1 MSEEVVGRAGF
12 HAKHTKAVSERSAIL
27 HEAMR
32 ELDQQSIAYW
42 AARNPNIV
50 VADEPLNMAMVND
63 SSGGFARCTDRRQVL
78 DYGESRVGLLSR
90 KLREDAPDKNG
101 KMTGGT
107 VTTSLL
113 VSHLPKSMC
122 EEIED
127 FYPVLDSTTGEP
139 VVDRNTGEPMRRSRW
154 IAADR
159 DEAVKYFEAVVD
171 YLAENVIPGG
181 RDAVLGY
188 DIQFSES
195 TPHIQIVADTF
206 AADPRKPGRLRVDT
220 SRAWFSHRDVRDEQG
235 KVKSGPAK
243 MREYHEGLKQHLIER
258 GYDISPDFDEER
270 HLAGMGKEEFGRS
283 MDAERVAVAEREY
296 VETKLAAKISVA
308 EKDSKAAWEYKQA
321 AKAELAAAEKERAA
335 ATAELEEA
343 VEIKR
348 RAKADGHREGYE
360 NGRLEAQVQLAEMT
374 RLAEGERAEAARQAD
389 AARVA
394 RRALEETEERL
405 EAELARVVEEPP
417 DFKRFLDTP
426 RKDGKTM
433 RDVYNRAMAPVWA
446 SRASRAAL
454 LDEVR
459 QEAKHSGAYDLE
471 L

>member
-1 MSEEVVGRAGF
+1 MSEQVVGRAGF
-12 HAKHTKAVSERSAIL
+12 HAKHTKAVGERAAIL

-32 ELDQQSIAYW
+32 ELDQQSITYW

-50 VADEPLNMAMVND
+50 VADEQLNIAMVND
-63 SSGGFARCTDRRQVL
+63 DSGGFARCTDRRQVL

-101 KMTGGT
+101 KMTGGA

-127 FYPVLDSTTGEP
+127 FYPVLDATTGEP
-139 VVDRNTGEPMRRSRW
+139 VVDKNTGEPMRRSRW
-154 IAADR
+154 VAADR
-159 DEAVKYFEAVVD
+159 DEAIRYFEDVVD

-195 TPHIQIVADTF
+195 TPHIQIIAATF
-206 AADPRKPGRLRVDT
+206 ADDPKKPGRLRVDT

-235 KVKSGPAK
+235 QVKSGPAK

-258 GYDISPDFDEER
+258 GYDISPDFDEAR

-283 MDAERVAVAEREY
+283 MDAERFAVAEREY

-308 EKDSKAAWEYKQA
+308 EKDGKA
-321 AKAELAAAEKERAA
+321 AKAERAA
-335 ATAELEEA
+335 ATAALEEA
-343 VEIKR
+343 VAIKR
-348 RAKADGHREGYE
+348 RAKVDGHREGYDD
-360 NGRLEAQVQLAEMT
+360 GRREARVELAEMT
-374 RLAEGERAEAARQAD
+374 LRVEAARREAARQVD

-394 RRALEETEERL
+394 RRALEKSGERL

>member
-12 HAKHTKAVSERSAIL
+12 HAKHAKAVGERAAIL

-50 VADEPLNMAMVND
+50 VADEPLNIAMVND

-78 DYGESRVGLLSR
+78 DYGQSRVGRLSR
-90 KLREDAPDKNG
+90 KLREDSPDKNG

-113 VSHLPKSMC
+113 VAHLPKSMC

-127 FYPVLDSTTGEP
+127 FYPVLDSTGEP
-139 VVDRNTGEPMRRSRW
+139 VVDKNTGEPMRRSRW
-154 IAADR
+154 VATDR
-159 DEAVKYFEAVVD
+159 DEATKYFEDVVD
-171 YLAENVIPGG
+171 YLAEHVIPGG

-195 TPHIQIVADTF
+195 TPHIQIIADTF
-206 AADPRKPGRLRVDT
+206 ADDPKKPGRLRVDT
-220 SRAWFSHRDVRDEQG
+220 SRAWFSHRDVRDAEG
-235 KVKSGPAK
+235 RVKSGPVK

-296 VETKLAAKISVA
+296 VETKLAAKISIA
-308 EKDSKAAWEYKQA
+308 EKDNKAAWEYKQA

-335 ATAELEEA
+335 AT
-343 VEIKR
+343 
-348 RAKADGHREGYE
+348 
-360 NGRLEAQVQLAEMT
+360 T
-374 RLAEGERAEAARQAD
+374 
-389 AARVA
+389 
-394 RRALEETEERL
+394 
-405 EAELARVVEEPP
+405 
-417 DFKRFLDTP
+417 
-426 RKDGKTM
+426 
-433 RDVYNRAMAPVWA
+433 
-446 SRASRAAL
+446 
-454 LDEVR
+454 
-459 QEAKHSGAYDLE
+459 
-471 L
+471 